1 MPNNFKHFAH
11 GYAVTAHRSQ
21 GKTVDAVV
29 ISADS
34 MHRELFQVAAT
45 RGREHIQI
53 VTGNKEALKKSI
65 GISDE
70 RQSVT
75 ELVSRIRPLDTSR
88 NSHRSP
94 ALTAAR
100 QEALSTPA
108 HMLPNE
114 QENRNRA
121 QNIGPI
127 QQNNQ
132 GIEYGIHF

>member
-1 MPNNFKHFAH
+1 
-11 GYAVTAHRSQ
+11 
-21 GKTVDAVV
+21 
-29 ISADS
+29 

-53 VTGNKEALKKSI
+53 VTANKEALKKSI

-75 ELVSRIRPLDTSR
+75 ELVSRVRPVDTSR
-88 NSHRSP
+88 NSHRNL
-94 ALTAAR
+94 ALIAAR
-100 QEALSTPA
+100 QEALLTPA

-114 QENRNRA
+114 LENHNRA
-121 QNIGPI
+121 QNIGAI
-127 QQNNQ
+127 KQNNQ

>member
-1 MPNNFKHFAH
+1 AH

-21 GKTVDAVV
+21 GKTMDAVV

-53 VTGNKEALKKSI
+53 VTGNKEALKKST
-65 GISDE
+65 GISDK
-70 RQSVT
+70 RQPITNIASR
-75 ELVSRIRPLDTSR
+75 VSPPNTSR
-88 NSHRSP
+88 NSHRSL

-100 QEALSTPA
+100 EEGLLASA

-114 QENRNRA
+114 LENRNRA

-132 GIEYGIHF
+132 GIEYGIHL